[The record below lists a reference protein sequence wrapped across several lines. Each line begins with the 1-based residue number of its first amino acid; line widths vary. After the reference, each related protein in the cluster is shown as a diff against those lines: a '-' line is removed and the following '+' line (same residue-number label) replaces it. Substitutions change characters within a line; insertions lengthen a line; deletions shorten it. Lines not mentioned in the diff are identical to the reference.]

1 MGKNSNVRE
10 EIDHSQIDTE
20 TTQTNSSLLDTTP
33 EETLLHKEEPHELEQ
48 KASRTASSF
57 SPQDEVT
64 SFNQTI
70 TVTEIIPTPEDT
82 IDDMITTPEVV
93 PFVVEQK
100 ALVVIPRHLPP
111 AVIRKNRKGGI
122 VSTVV
127 GSSYRSKQRG
137 KGSLFFALA
146 AIVLFFVVISGSY
159 VVLSAN
165 ADTGNSNT
173 KNQIASFTFPQFS
186 STTAAVTITPSHGIV
201 NHTYTI
207 ALVTGQPD
215 PTQNQV
221 EGARIITSSQSQST
235 QVRATGK
242 VTSPAISST
251 GTLVFSRVRSRKPV
265 TIPAGTSFPGK
276 NNVALILN
284 TSITLRARV
293 PAVSVSAH
301 AYPAGIHGNVPA
313 LDINGTFCYPNC
325 LTGVAFHL
333 QSTAFT
339 GGKAAQS
346 YIFIQQSD
354 INTAASQLEHTL
366 AILSQSAIQS
376 QIGTYEQQAG
386 SIGCGLSSLSSNQ
399 QVGARVPDVTVFV
412 TERCQGEVYSVQA
425 ALNLAKKLL
434 HTDVTT
440 LIGPGY
446 SIAGGVTTQVLSQP
460 EIIDTQGTLSLKVMA
475 RGTAF
480 YQVTSTKK
488 QALANLIAGK
498 SLTEAQDLLS
508 NQIGIAHATI
518 TISDNSADKLPD
530 DASKINVAVV
540 K

>member
-48 KASRTASSF
+48 KAS
-57 SPQDEVT
+57 
-64 SFNQTI
+64 QTI
-70 TVTEIIPTPEDT
+70 TVTEITPTPEDT

-100 ALVVIPRHLPP
+100 ALVVIPRYLPP
-111 AVIRKNRKGGI
+111 AVIHKTRKSGL
-122 VSTVV
+122 VSTVM
-127 GSSYRSKQRG
+127 GSSHRGKQRG
-137 KGSLFFALA
+137 KGPLFFALT
-146 AIVLFFVVISGSY
+146 AIVLFFVAISGSFI
-159 VVLSAN
+159 VLVAN

-173 KNQIASFTFPQFS
+173 KDSIASFTFPQLS

-201 NHTYTI
+201 NNTYTI
-207 ALVTGQPD
+207 AMVSGQPD

-235 QVRATGK
+235 QVHATGK

-265 TIPAGTSFPGK
+265 IIPAGTSFPGK
-276 NNVALILN
+276 NNVTLVLN
-284 TSITLRARV
+284 APITIRARGHV
-293 PAVSVSAH
+293 VSVSAH

-313 LDINGTFCYPNC
+313 HDINATFCYPNC

-339 GGKAAQS
+339 GGKDAQS

-354 INTAASQLEHTL
+354 IHTAASQLESALVTT
-366 AILSQSAIQS
+366 AQNAIQS
-376 QIGTYEQQAG
+376 QIGMYEQQAG
-386 SIGCGLSSLSSNQ
+386 SIACGLSSLSSNQ
-399 QVGARVPDVTVFV
+399 PAGARVPDVTVFV
-412 TERCQGEVYSVQA
+412 TERCQGEVYSVHA